1 MINKKKTN
9 STMKENMKIVDNILN
24 KVKERVIKLNKSIQP
39 PKPENVDNKLLDVLK
54 DATTIPSMTDST
66 DKKELEKIIDEQIE
80 CLEEK
85 TNNLNKALKEIENK
99 LETKK
104 NISTLSEFWK

>member
-1 MINKKKTN
+1 M
-9 STMKENMKIVDNILN
+9 
-24 KVKERVIKLNKSIQP
+24 
-39 PKPENVDNKLLDVLK
+39 
-54 DATTIPSMTDST
+54 ADST

-85 TNNLNKALKEIENK
+85 TNNLNKALEEIENK

-104 NISTLSEFWK
+104 NISGLSEFWK